1 MEEGK
6 VYMPFAERD
15 YRFRFYGR
23 VRDNYLFGFEQL
35 KRDYEEMNEELAVR
49 YVYLYKKRNKYL
61 TKAMEEFI
69 RVAVGDE
76 AFQKVREQREKENQ
90 EKKGSDKKGDK

>member
-1 MEEGK
+1 
-6 VYMPFAERD
+6 
-15 YRFRFYGR
+15 
-23 VRDNYLFGFEQL
+23 
-35 KRDYEEMNEELAVR
+35 MNEELAVR

-76 AFQKVREQREKENQ
+76 AFHGTGATGERES
-90 EKKGSDKKGDK
+90 EKKGFG